1 METPEKREYK
11 TENIEDI
18 KERLAQEF
26 SVEQIESVE
35 KKDEVIET
43 EVDRA
48 EEERKIRERL
58 EIEMESIK
66 RNPKI
71 DDDVQQK
78 AQNIKDFNAEGKLRS
93 LLELVQSKGISF
105 AVATAKSMD
114 DAYILD
120 VFHDLLV
127 KGGFYKDFIKE
138 S

>member
-35 KKDEVIET
+35 GKPEIIET
-43 EVDRA
+43 EVDRI
-48 EEERKIRERL
+48 EEERKVRERL

-66 RNPKI
+66 RSPKV

-93 LLELVQSKGISF
+93 LLELVQSKSVPF
-105 AVATAKSMD
+105 AVATAQAMD

-120 VFHDLLV
+120 VFHDLLA